1 MPEERRNLKGI
12 MLKSAHKRVNF
23 VGDIDCRIWE
33 LPCMYRELQ
42 RMVEI
47 FIGIIFWGI
56 RRQEE
61 ELDLLL
67 VFFQPG
73 RNEFSM
79 MNLQIVQNQKYLSLR
94 CGNQA
99 PHKLDQPP
107 LIHVLLV
114 HHKADIALAADCRN
128 HIDPLPLC
136 LYRQNR
142 RMSFRSKA
150 AFHRFTV
157 AHPCL
162 IAPIDHSIF
171 LCCTFQ
177 NCGGF
182 LVFPPLDARRVLFP
196 RTLRRTLTAHPPAF
210 HIVRQSPLAHFF
222 MVPLL
227 DVLPR
232 SPQRP

>member
-1 MPEERRNLKGI
+1 MAEERRNLKRV

-23 VGDIDCRIWE
+23 VRDIFCRIWQ
-33 LPCMYRELQ
+33 LPCMYRELE

-79 MNLQIVQNQKYLSLR
+79 MHLQVVQNQKYLPLR
-94 CGNQA
+94 CANQA
-99 PHKLDQPP
+99 LHKLDQPS
-107 LIHVLLV
+107 LIQVLLV
-114 HHKADIALAADCRN
+114 HHKADAALAADCRN
-128 HIDPLPLC
+128 QIDSLPFC
-136 LYRQNR
+136 FYRQNR
-142 RMSFRSKA
+142 RLSFRSKA

-157 AHPCL
+157 AQPRL

-171 LCCTFQ
+171 LCGSFQ
-177 NCGGF
+177 NGGSF
-182 LVFPPLDARRVLFP
+182 LVFPPSDARRILFP

-232 SPQRP
+232 SSQCP

>member
-1 MPEERRNLKGI
+1 MAEEKRNLKRI

-23 VGDIDCRIWE
+23 VRDIFCRIWQ

-47 FIGIIFWGI
+47 FIGIILRGI

-61 ELDLLL
+61 DLDLLL

-79 MNLQIVQNQKYLSLR
+79 MHLQVVQNQKYLPLR
-94 CGNQA
+94 CANQA
-99 PHKLDQPP
+99 LHKLDQPS
-107 LIHVLLV
+107 LIQILLV

-128 HIDPLPLC
+128 HIDSLSFC
-136 LYRQNR
+136 FYRQNR
-142 RMSFRSKA
+142 RLSFRSKA
-150 AFHRFTV
+150 AFYRFTV
-157 AHPCL
+157 AHSRF
-162 IAPIDHSIF
+162 IAPIDHRVF

-177 NCGGF
+177 NCGCF
-182 LVFPPLDARRVLFP
+182 LIFPPLDARRILFP
-196 RTLRRTLTAHPPAF
+196 RTLRRTLAAHPPAF
-210 HIVRQSPLAHFF
+210 HLVRQSPLAHFF

-227 DVLPR
+227 DVLSRASQCP
-232 SPQRP
+232 